1 MEANELSILISSFD
15 IKRLESYANNLL
27 DYHVIL
33 DLLPTLAGLYFQR
46 RLIAPKA
53 EAGTT
58 AEESLKERSVK
69 LSAIQ
74 RALLLAMGLQRKT
87 VEEIGEELTLEPSQ
101 ALAQFAKVV
110 KKIFTVLQ
118 HIQRAA
124 VVDALPKPLISA
136 MTDLD
141 DPMQPLE
148 TVEDELE
155 EAAQVVRKELRAKAA
170 DHPES
175 GVVESEKKALQREF
189 INSLDLSK

>member
-1 MEANELSILISSFD
+1 MEANELAILISSFD

-33 DLLPTLAGLYFQR
+33 DLLPTLAGLYFKR
-46 RLIAPKA
+46 RLVAPKA

-58 AEESLKERSVK
+58 AEESLKEKSVK

-74 RALLLAMGLQRKT
+74 SALLLSMGLQRKT
-87 VEEIGEELTLEPSQ
+87 VEEIGEELTLEPNQ
-101 ALAQFAKVV
+101 VLAQFAKVI
-110 KKIFTVLQ
+110 KKICTVLQ

-124 VVDALPKPLISA
+124 VVGELPQPQTSA
-136 MTDLD
+136 MQDLD
-141 DPMQPLE
+141 GSMQPLE

-155 EAAQVVRKELRAKAA
+155 EAAQLVRRELRAKAA
-170 DHPES
+170 DQTES
-175 GVVESEKKALQREF
+175 GVVESEKRALQREF